1 MIYKDL
7 HWLQFMVQ

>member
-7 HWLQFMVQ
+7 HLMLFMVH

>member
-7 HWLQFMVQ
+7 HLMQFMVH